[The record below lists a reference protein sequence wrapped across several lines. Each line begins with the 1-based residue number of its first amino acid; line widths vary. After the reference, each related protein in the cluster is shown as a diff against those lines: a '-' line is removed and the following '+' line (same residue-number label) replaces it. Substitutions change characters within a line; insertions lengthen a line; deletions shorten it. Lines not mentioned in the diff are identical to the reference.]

1 MKKMLMKFKKAQ
13 IKAFTLVEMKVTKIL
28 YTFHLMTISSAV
40 TLTLF
45 ISPLTSTF

>member
-28 YTFHLMTISSAV
+28 SISS
-40 TLTLF
+40 
-45 ISPLTSTF
+45 I